1 MATATVTEFITRTV
15 NATAATSSAANR
27 ATPQGGVFEHVNP
40 SRWDPKNPIILFIIQ
55 AAIVIIMTR
64 IIHWPLALV
73 RQPRVIAE
81 VLTGILLGPSVM
93 GRIPGFT
100 DHIFPKDSMPT
111 FSLAANLGLV
121 LFLFLVGLE
130 VDLRFL
136 ASNWRIALSV
146 GALGMAIPFG
156 LGCAIAWG
164 LYRDFRTDSGL
175 APISVGVYMLF
186 IGVAMAF
193 TVRRCS
199 PFDRSWQTDT
209 LLAFPVLFRL
219 LKSLKLLGTPVGVIV
234 LSAGVG
240 NDVVG
245 WILLALCVSL
255 VNSGAGLTALYILLV
270 AIGYILFLVFAVR
283 PLMMWFLRR
292 SGSLSNGPTQTVVAI
307 TILLVLASAFFTGII
322 GIHPIFGAFI
332 IGLLLPHEGGFA
344 IKLTE
349 KIEDLV
355 SVLFLPLYFALSGL
369 STNLG
374 LLDNGLTW
382 GYVVGVCAIAFIGKI
397 AGGTLAARLNGLIWR
412 ESFTIG
418 VLMSCKGLVELI
430 VLNIGLQAKILSTR
444 TFTIFVV
451 MALITTFATTP
462 LTSLLYP
469 PWYQRKLELWKQGKI
484 DWDGTPI
491 RQDEDTESTEA
502 ETLRKTDV
510 TKRILIYLRLDGLP
524 SLFTMV
530 SLLANDSEKAATHEP
545 NTALSAY
552 GLDSGRDEAVVKN
565 ARALSSVATLRRP
578 LQVHGLR
585 LMELTERESSVMR
598 VAEIEEFA
606 GRDPVIKAFGT
617 FGQSRDIAVGGQIAV
632 VPDYS
637 FSGTLLSRARDLK
650 SDFVLIPWSETGTM
664 SEYPSL
670 FDTKPGDPLAN
681 RQFSTLAAEM
691 FERARSTCH
700 VGVVFD
706 KTILCTTTNV
716 TSPSE
721 SPIAERATRQLSRTL
736 TGMSY
741 GDYGNSTIHFRLADS
756 GRYRLFALY
765 QASSED
771 DLFAV
776 RLALQLAKND
786 MVDLKI
792 LHVRNSYSDFDNAS
806 IQDDNKK
813 NPALNKV
820 QSLKTPTDHEFEVLR
835 SSIATS
841 ISSARVT
848 VLDLDVTGLEA
859 VMEALSEPSSA
870 ETLLILGRGTTY
882 IHHPVSHYS
891 GQPSGE
897 HSLANSGIMSSSSG
911 PSSARDDSRALGVFS
926 SQVVRIVRER
936 QISTSLLV
944 VQAKKNVD
952 AHAREGF
959 GGFEAP
965 PSLKE
970 AKGSALARKMTQED

>member
-1 MATATVTEFITRTV
+1 MATATVTEFVTRTV
-15 NATAATSSAANR
+15 NAIAATSSAANR

-40 SRWDPKNPIILFIIQ
+40 SHYDPKNPIILFIIQ

-64 IIHWPLALV
+64 IIHWPLALL

-100 DHIFPKDSMPT
+100 AHIFPTASMPAFT
-111 FSLAANLGLV
+111 LAANLGLV

-146 GALGMAIPFG
+146 GALGMVIPFG

-164 LYRDFRTDSGL
+164 LYRDFRSDAGL
-175 APISVGVYMLF
+175 APISFGVYMLF
-186 IGVAMAF
+186 IGVAMAI
-193 TVRRCS
+193 T
-199 PFDRSWQTDT
+199 
-209 LLAFPVLFRL
+209 AFPVLCRIL
-219 LKSLKLLGTPVGVIV
+219 TSLKLLGTPVGVIV

-245 WILLALCVSL
+245 WILLALCVAL
-255 VNSGAGLTALYILLV
+255 VNSGAGLAALWILLV
-270 AIGYILFLVFAVR
+270 AVGYILFLVFLAKPV
-283 PLMMWFLRR
+283 MMWFLRR
-292 SGSLSNGPTQTVVAI
+292 TGSLANGPTQTVVAL

-374 LLDNGLTW
+374 LLNDGLTW
-382 GYVVGVCAIAFIGKI
+382 AYVVGVCAIAFIAKI
-397 AGGTLAARLNGLIWR
+397 AGGTLAARLNGLVWR

-451 MALITTFATTP
+451 MAVVTTFATTP
-462 LTSLLYP
+462 LTVWLYP

-484 DWDGTPI
+484 DWNGNPI
-491 RQDEDTESTEA
+491 RRAGDDDTESSEA
-502 ETLRKTDV
+502 DILRKTDV
-510 TKRILIYLRLDGLP
+510 ARRILVYLRLDGLP

-530 SLLANDSEKAATHEP
+530 SLFAQKPELAETPHVPTTTAPTATGH
-545 NTALSAY
+545 
-552 GLDSGRDEAVVKN
+552 GLAGSQDERPVMKN
-565 ARALSSVATLRRP
+565 AHALSSVATLRRP

-585 LMELTERESSVMR
+585 LMELTERNSSVMR
-598 VAEIEEFA
+598 VSEIEEFA

-637 FSGTLLSRARDLK
+637 FSGTLISRARDLA
-650 SDFVLIPWSETGTM
+650 SDLILIPWSETGTL

-670 FDTKPGDPLAN
+670 FDTKPGDALAN
-681 RQFSTLAAEM
+681 KQFSTLAAEM
-691 FERARSTCH
+691 FEKARSLCH
-700 VGVVFD
+700 VGVVLD
-706 KTILCTTTNV
+706 KSVLCTPSY
-716 TSPSE
+716 TSNAKPE
-721 SPIAERATRQLSRTL
+721 SPVVERPNRQLSKTL
-736 TGMSY
+736 TGMSLG
-741 GDYGNSTIHFRLADS
+741 GDYMNSTVHFKLSDS
-756 GRYRLFALY
+756 GRYRLIALY
-765 QASSED
+765 QSGSED

-786 MVDLKI
+786 LVDLKI
-792 LHVRNSYSDFDNAS
+792 LYVRSGGDSDVDMDS
-806 IQDDNKK
+806 EDKK
-813 NPALNKV
+813 HHDSNKV
-820 QSLKTPTDHEFEVLR
+820 RSLKTPTDHEFDALR
-835 SSIATS
+835 SSIPTS
-841 ISSARVT
+841 ESSARVT
-848 VLDLDVTGLEA
+848 VLDVDVPGLEA
-859 VMEALSEPSSA
+859 LTTAVSEPSSA
-870 ETLLILGRGTTY
+870 ESLLIVGRG
-882 IHHPVSHYS
+882 SHYAADGADTGVS
-891 GQPSGE
+891 GSGVLSPS
-897 HSLANSGIMSSSSG
+897 AG
-911 PSSARDDSRALGVFS
+911 PSSARDDARTLGPLAT
-926 SQVVRIVRER
+926 QVVKVIRDRQIGASVLVAQAKRER
-936 QISTSLLV
+936 DVETYT
-944 VQAKKNVD
+944 A
-952 AHAREGF
+952 EGF
-959 GGFEAP
+959 GGAP
-965 PSLKE
+965 SMKDG
-970 AKGSALARKMTQED
+970 KGLGLTKKLTHMSED